1 MLHFLKTAK
10 TIPGRRWER
19 NHNKDS
25 AGEDTD
31 KTQSSILLKTKGGWM
46 LGQCEGEKPG

>member
-10 TIPGRRWER
+10 TV
-19 NHNKDS
+19 
-25 AGEDTD
+25 GEDTD

-46 LGQCEGEKPG
+46 LGQNRCEGEKPG